1 MLGENEIMVYVGID
15 PGQQGAVA
23 LICCDDEIT
32 TPVIIYDMPLLPQK
46 GIDAKSYMLYSI
58 PSKRLQIY
66 ILCS

>member
-1 MLGENEIMVYVGID
+1 MLYVGID
-15 PGQQGAVA
+15 PGQQGA
-23 LICCDDEIT
+23 IT
-32 TPVIIYDMPLLPQK
+32 TINNEIVIYDMPLLPQK